1 MAMRA
6 KKDLRPFPLMLAGED
21 ERVKIVLFRGGKN
34 LEKRL
39 TSMGLNIGRTLRVL
53 TRTGRNMVVLCGETR
68 LALGSPVT
76 HKILV
81 VHDP

>member
-6 KKDLRPFPLMLAGED
+6 KKDLRPFPLMLAGEN

-53 TRTGRNMVVLCGETR
+53 TRSGRKMVVLSGETR
-68 LALGSPVT
+68 LALGSAIT

-81 VHDP
+81 IHDP

>member
-1 MAMRA
+1 MTVSV
-6 KKDLRPFPLMLAGED
+6 KKGARPFPLILAGED
-21 ERVKIVLFRGGKN
+21 EQVKIVLFRGGKN

-53 TRTGRNMVVLCGETR
+53 TRKGSNMVVLSGETR
-68 LALGSPVT
+68 LALGSAVT

>member
-21 ERVKIVLFRGGKN
+21 EQVKIVLFRGGKD

-53 TRTGRNMVVLCGETR
+53 TRNGRKMVVLSGETR
-68 LALGSPVT
+68 LALGSGVT
-76 HKILV
+76 HKIWV
-81 VHDP
+81 VQEP